1 MEEKGQQGKDR
12 VSPAS
17 ISALPLHGDGLVPD
31 NYMDKPLSP
40 KDERIV
46 SPNPSP
52 DAALTGSMRNISN
65 QSEPLNASGAPTP
78 VNPSNIFAPPEQTY
92 FYGGYDDGSA
102 NWGDYSNYVHA
113 NNLQIVPPAIYNEN
127 ASSLLFHPAYGFDY
141 SQFSPVASPMSP
153 IMIDGQLFS
162 PHQVPI
168 SPSYYSQPVS
178 PNLPQTDLS
187 PQPNS
192 GMQMQEGLGD
202 NVFMAPS
209 PGSGYYLQYGSFGG
223 VNVNG
228 NPSGNNNFGYYKY
241 PGDIGSNE
249 SMSSDTSSFVSPI
262 TSGGLYPAPLGI
274 LGSYEHIFS
283 QIPQQQAGYGYGYG
297 SVSGSGS
304 STRRYPQSGS
314 FRGHN
319 YGNNSIFQGEASRL
333 NRFIPEKGGKH
344 RDKDGISMISEPH
357 GTTSD
362 RNRGPRASK
371 AKGEQILSP
380 EGKIDLYNQPDFVT
394 SYENAKFFVIKS
406 FSEDNVHKSIKYS
419 VWASTP
425 LGNRKL
431 DAAYQEAKESE
442 ANCPVFL
449 FFSVNASGQFCGVA
463 EMVGPVD
470 FVNDAEYWQQD
481 RWSGQ
486 FRVKWHIIKDVP
498 NSRFRHILLENNDN
512 KPVTHSRDSQEVKL
526 EVGIAMLKIF
536 KDHDAETSILDDFGF
551 YDEREKDLQEKRS
564 KEREFTKNTLNVNDT
579 SITQLADKVA
589 DSLHVDEK
597 TEIQ

>member
-102 NWGDYSNYVHA
+102 NWGDYSNYVHT
-113 NNLQIVPPAIYNEN
+113 NNLQIVPPTIYNDN
-127 ASSLLFHPAYGFDY
+127 ASLLFHPAYGFDY

-187 PQPNS
+187 PSPNS

-209 PGSGYYLQYGSFGG
+209 PG
-223 VNVNG
+223 
-228 NPSGNNNFGYYKY
+228 
-241 PGDIGSNE
+241 
-249 SMSSDTSSFVSPI
+249 SDTSSFVSPI

-283 QIPQQQAGYGYGYG
+283 QIPQQQYGYGYGYG

-304 STRRYPQSGS
+304 STRRFPQSGS
-314 FRGHN
+314 LRGQN

-344 RDKDGISMISEPH
+344 RDKDGISMINEPH

-442 ANCPVFL
+442 ADCPVFL

-564 KEREFTKNTLNVNDT
+564 KDREFTKNTLNVNDT

>member
-17 ISALPLHGDGLVPD
+17 ISALPLHVGDGLVPD

-40 KDERIV
+40 KNERIV

-52 DAALTGSMRNISN
+52 DAAIAGS
-65 QSEPLNASGAPTP
+65 LNASGVQTP
-78 VNPSNIFAPPEQTY
+78 INSSNIFSPPEQTY
-92 FYGGYDDGSA
+92 FYGASGYDDGSA
-102 NWGDYSNYVHA
+102 NWGDYSSYV
-113 NNLQIVPPAIYNEN
+113 NNLQIVPPGMYNDN
-127 ASSLLFHPAYGFDY
+127 SSLLFHPAYGFDTQMAY
-141 SQFSPVASPMSP
+141 GQFSPIASPMSP

-162 PHQVPI
+162 PHQVPM
-168 SPSYYSQPVS
+168 SPNYYSQPVS
-178 PNLPQTDLS
+178 PQVTSAFPTDLATS
-187 PQPNS
+187 ANS
-192 GMQMQEGLGD
+192 GQEFTAD
-202 NVFMAPS
+202 NVFMG

-223 VNVNG
+223 A
-228 NPSGNNNFGYYKY
+228 NPAGNNNNLGFYKY
-241 PGDIGSNE
+241 PAEITSGDSVPNR
-249 SMSSDTSSFVSPI
+249 SMSSDTSSFASPL
-262 TSGGLYPAPLGI
+262 TSGALYPAPVGI
-274 LGSYEHIFS
+274 LGSYDHIFG
-283 QIPQQQAGYGYGYG
+283 QIPQQQTAYGYG
-297 SVSGSGS
+297 SVSGS

-314 FRGHN
+314 FRGYN
-319 YGNNSIFQGEASRL
+319 SYGSNSVFHGEASHL
-333 NRFIPEKGGKH
+333 NRFVPDKAGKL
-344 RDKDGISMISEPH
+344 RDNAISMISEPH

-362 RNRGPRASK
+362 RNRGPRALK
-371 AKGEQILSP
+371 PKGNGVAGDGNDLASRLDIE
-380 EGKIDLYNQPDFVT
+380 LYNRPDFVT
-394 SYENAKFFVIKS
+394 TYDNAKFFVIKS

-431 DAAYQEAKESE
+431 DAAYQESKE
-442 ANCPVFL
+442 ANTDCPIFL

-486 FRVKWHIIKDVP
+486 FKVKWHIIKDVP

-526 EVGIAMLKIF
+526 EVGNAMLKIF
-536 KDHDAETSILDDFGF
+536 KDHDADTSIIDDFIY

-564 KEREFTKNTLNVNDT
+564 KERELTKSTSAAVNDT
-579 SITQLADKVA
+579 TTITQLADKVA
-589 DSLHVDEK
+589 ESLHVDEHR
-597 TEIQ
+597 EVQ